1 MRKLLNF
8 KFGLTTN
15 EDYLPTQTLEQ
26 GLDILQ
32 IMRNINIFV
41 SKYLYNL
48 NNQIFIEQTSNNKY
62 LNSIN
67 ITHIANS
74 LRAHG
79 SGIVNTTV
87 NFTYQ
92 FLKNKF
98 QVFSQ
103 FMFDEQIKSRLLKEA
118 KYIKECKENDMKFY
132 SYERA
137 DNLNRS
143 IKKLGLTPQGL
154 SYMDVFRTL
163 ISHIG
168 NALGYVRM
176 VRSGAIHFTAD
187 ASVYLPEL
195 DENLKFVFLAKE
207 NGLSNSS
214 LNAAEDL
221 EANIENMSKTYAEG
235 AEYFKVSFDLRKN
248 LAPYSGNSF
257 FPTTHLRKKAPHS
270 KKNIQLPFYSK
281 SKFFNYIFCAWC

>member
-8 KFGLTTN
+8 KFALDTTN
-15 EDYLPTQTLEQ
+15 DHLPTQTLEQ

-32 IMRNINIFV
+32 IMRNINVFV
-41 SKYLYNL
+41 TKYLYNL
-48 NNQIFIEQTSNNKY
+48 NNQIFIEQNSNNKY
-62 LNSIN
+62 LNTIN
-67 ITHIANS
+67 ITHVANS

-92 FLKNKF
+92 FLRKKF

-103 FMFDEQIKSRLLKEA
+103 FMFDQQIESRLLKEA
-118 KYIKECKENDMKFY
+118 KYIKELKNSGQIDSKPY
-132 SYERA
+132 PYERA
-137 DNLNRS
+137 DNLSRN
-143 IKKLGLTPQGL
+143 IKKLGMSPQGV
-154 SYMDVFRTL
+154 SYLDMFRCL
-163 ISHIG
+163 ISQIG

-187 ASVYLPEL
+187 ASTFLPEL

-207 NGLSNSS
+207 NGLSKTTID
-214 LNAAEDL
+214 AAEDL

-235 AEYFKVSFDLRKN
+235 DEYFKVGFSTVITFL
-248 LAPYSGNSF
+248 
-257 FPTTHLRKKAPHS
+257 
-270 KKNIQLPFYSK
+270 
-281 SKFFNYIFCAWC
+281 